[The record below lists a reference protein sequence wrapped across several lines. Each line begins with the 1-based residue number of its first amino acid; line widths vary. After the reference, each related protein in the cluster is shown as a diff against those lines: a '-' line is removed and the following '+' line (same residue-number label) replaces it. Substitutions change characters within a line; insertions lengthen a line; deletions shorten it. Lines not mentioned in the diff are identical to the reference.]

1 MSVVVVV
8 IGMVAAFIM
17 VVIKVLVEGLG
28 GCDSREGVIMMV
40 LVVIL
45 VVVKA
50 AVTGEVVVAAMAG

>member
-1 MSVVVVV
+1 MLVVVVV

-17 VVIKVLVEGLG
+17 VVIEALVEGLG
-28 GCDSREGVIMMV
+28 GCDCRGDVIMMV